1 MNTNTQKYF
10 RTGLIAAAMILG
22 AATVGTAADLPQ
34 VHVKYADLNVDSAAG
49 ATVLYQRIR
58 AAANEVCPT
67 SDTRDLAAQSA
78 AKACRTHAI
87 AEAVAAVR
95 NPSLTRVYETKT
107 GTTPVTRFASI
118 R

>member
-1 MNTNTQKYF
+1 MNSTARKSFHLGLVATA
-10 RTGLIAAAMILG
+10 LIAG
-22 AATVGTAADLPQ
+22 FATVGTAADLPQ

-67 SDTRDLAAQSA
+67 ADAHNLESQSA

-95 NPSLTRVYETKT
+95 NPSLTRVYESKM
-107 GTTPVTRFASI
+107 GATPTTRFASI
-118 R
+118 Q